1 MTITVE
7 LPQDINQPLE
17 ALAAARGLATTDCL
31 VQVVRDA
38 LANGAQPNGAQV
50 PAPFAAMGER
60 SFQLPTPEANAR
72 TIALLE
78 ELLARGVTEDPEE
91 LRQAEAEFDELMAG
105 INENRRIAGA
115 RLLGD

>member
-7 LPQDINQPLE
+7 LPHDIEPRLE
-17 ALAAARGLATTDCL
+17 ALAAARGLAPTECL

-38 LANGAQPNGAQV
+38 LANGARPNGAHV
-50 PAPFAAMGER
+50 PASCAPMSER

-78 ELLARGVTEDPEE
+78 ELLARGVTENPEE

-115 RLLGD
+115 RLL